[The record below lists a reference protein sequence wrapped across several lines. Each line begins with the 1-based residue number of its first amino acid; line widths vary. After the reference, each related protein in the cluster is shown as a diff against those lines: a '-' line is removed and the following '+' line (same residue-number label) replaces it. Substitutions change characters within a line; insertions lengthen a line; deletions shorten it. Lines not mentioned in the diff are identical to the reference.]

1 MLGWYD
7 NNFYAN
13 IVLQEDQDA
22 MELDLDKDEEIQVDN
37 SDSTGEKLLTE
48 EYQAVA
54 GSAKSKKRVSI

>member
-1 MLGWYD
+1 
-7 NNFYAN
+7 
-13 IVLQEDQDA
+13 

-54 GSAKSKKRVSI
+54 GSAKSKKRVSIWINLWEDKRL

>member
-1 MLGWYD
+1 
-7 NNFYAN
+7 
-13 IVLQEDQDA
+13 

-54 GSAKSKKRVSI
+54 GSAKSKKRVSIWSNLWEDKRL

>member
-1 MLGWYD
+1 MLGWYN

>member
-1 MLGWYD
+1 
-7 NNFYAN
+7 
-13 IVLQEDQDA
+13 

-54 GSAKSKKRVSI
+54 GSAKSKKRVSTSI